1 MKLDLRWEYNNIR
14 IKEGDKWK
22 IVFTIHIGAY
32 EPTVIYFGLTNS
44 LATFQMMMNDL
55 FHDIIN
61 QGNMATFTDNIIM
74 ATEMEEK
81 HNKIVEEVLKQLEEN
96 DLFVKP
102 KKCQWKVKEVEFLGV
117 VIGPKGVKMQKEKVE
132 GILNWLASK
141 NMKKVQKFLGLVN
154 YYR

>member
-1 MKLDLRWEYNNIR
+1 MKLDLRWGYNNIR

-132 GILNWLASK
+132 DILNWLASK
-141 NMKKVQKFLGLVN
+141 NVKKVQKFLGLVN

>member
-1 MKLDLRWEYNNIR
+1 
-14 IKEGDKWK
+14 
-22 IVFTIHIGAY
+22 VFTIHIGAY

-132 GILNWLASK
+132 DILNWLASK
-141 NMKKVQKFLGLVN
+141 NVKKVQKFLGLVN

>member
-1 MKLDLRWEYNNIR
+1 
-14 IKEGDKWK
+14 
-22 IVFTIHIGAY
+22 VFIIHIGAY

-132 GILNWLASK
+132 DILNWLASK
-141 NMKKVQKFLGLVN
+141 NVKKVQKFLGLVN

>member
-1 MKLDLRWEYNNIR
+1 M
-14 IKEGDKWK
+14 
-22 IVFTIHIGAY
+22 FTIHIGAY

-132 GILNWLASK
+132 DILNWLASK
-141 NMKKVQKFLGLVN
+141 NVKKVQKFLGLVN